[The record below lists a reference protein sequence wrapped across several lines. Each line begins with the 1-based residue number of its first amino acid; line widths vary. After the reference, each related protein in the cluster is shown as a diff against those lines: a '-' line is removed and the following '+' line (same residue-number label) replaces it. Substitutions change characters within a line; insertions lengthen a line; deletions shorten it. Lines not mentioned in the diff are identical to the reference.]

1 MAGEGLTNASWVL
14 RQVGFS
20 VLVLAFIALLKVKRG
35 FEPGYFVEMER
46 EILFS
51 MNYITV
57 SSIPF
62 FSSYP

>member
-20 VLVLAFIALLKVKRG
+20 VLVLAFIAFIKVKRG

-46 EILFS
+46 EIIFS
-51 MNYITV
+51 MNYVTV

-62 FSSYP
+62 FSSHP